1 MYIPDIDECT
11 IETDG
16 CDTNAACNDIDGSYT
31 CTCNE
36 GYTGD
41 GYECSG
47 ESNNDNLFKTICN
60 LAFHN

>member
-1 MYIPDIDECT
+1 MLHIADIDECT

-16 CDTNAACNDIDGSYT
+16 CDTNAACDDIDGSYT

-41 GYECSG
+41 GFDCSG
-47 ESNNDNLFKTICN
+47 ESHQIQSI
-60 LAFHN
+60 